1 MDWNSI
7 IQMNVIG
14 FPEAA
19 LRAFLAMAFGLV
31 LGLDRDSKNKPID
44 FRAYMIVALTTC
56 IAAML
61 SQELYHSYQ
70 SSGNVVSLDLAKIIS
85 GTLTGLGFLGAGAI
99 IKVEGKNVVGTATG
113 ASVWASGIIGL
124 TIGFGLY
131 ALALL
136 TLVCITAVLVLGGY
150 FMNEK
155 KENKSK

>member
-1 MDWNSI
+1 
-7 IQMNVIG
+7 MNVIG